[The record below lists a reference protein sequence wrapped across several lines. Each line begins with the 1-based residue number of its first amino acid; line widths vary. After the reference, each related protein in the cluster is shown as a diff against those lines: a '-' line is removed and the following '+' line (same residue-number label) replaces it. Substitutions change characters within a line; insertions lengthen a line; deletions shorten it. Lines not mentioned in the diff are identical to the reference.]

1 MIVIMSRPVRRTLVG
16 LGIGL
21 GMIAG
26 WMSLSTAQ
34 AAPHGGGYS
43 ESQIRSMLVSEA
55 QQTIVPPALALAV
68 ARVESNFN
76 ADAVSHKG
84 AVGVMQIMPRTA
96 WSIYRVRRDDLFDP
110 RLNIQLGVDFL
121 QRLYRRYGRWDL
133 ALSHYN
139 GGSRVGTPPNA
150 RVIPATRGYVDKVLA
165 LRTDYERTT
174 ALAALDSAQQEVQE
188 DRALARR
195 QAEAAYAMIEG
206 PQIEQNWRDYLKAAE
221 YWLTPAADRS
231 VADLA
236 MAADPVEPPAYRGGA
251 AYLADDDELVY
262 AEAPSAQ
269 LKRRIGDLKRRF
281 RWSLETDRGRW
292 QPVLGDPLPY
302 WEDRP

>member
-16 LGIGL
+16 LGLGL
-21 GMIAG
+21 GMVAG
-26 WMSLSTAQ
+26 WLSLGTAQ
-34 AAPHGGGYS
+34 AAPHAGGYS
-43 ESQIRSMLVSEA
+43 ETQIRRILVTEA
-55 QQTIVPPALALAV
+55 RQTIVPPALALAV
-68 ARVESNFN
+68 AKAESNFN
-76 ADAVSHKG
+76 AGAVSHKG

-96 WSIYRVRRDDLFDP
+96 WSIYRVRRDDLFDA
-110 RLNIQLGVDFL
+110 RLNIQIGVDFL

-150 RVIPATRGYVDKVLA
+150 RVIPATRGYVNKVLA

-174 ALAALDSAQQEVQE
+174 ALAALDSAQQEVEE

-221 YWLTPAADRS
+221 YWLTPAGERS

-236 MAADPVEPPAYRGGA
+236 MTDSVMDSPVAENAYDYTADA
-251 AYLADDDELVY
+251 AY
-262 AEAPSAQ
+262 EAPSAR
-269 LKRRIGDLKRRF
+269 LKRHIRDLKRRF
-281 RWSLETDRGRW
+281 RWSLETDGGRW
-292 QPVLGDPLPY
+292 QPVLGDAQPY

>member
-1 MIVIMSRPVRRTLVG
+1 MIVMMSRPVRKTLIG

-21 GMIAG
+21 GMLTG
-26 WMSLSTAQ
+26 WMSLN
-34 AAPHGGGYS
+34 AAGATPHSGNHS
-43 ESQIRSMLVSEA
+43 DVQIRRMLVAEA

-76 ADAVSHKG
+76 PRAVSHKG

-96 WSIYRVRRDDLFDP
+96 WSIYQVPREDLFDP
-110 RLNIQLGVDFL
+110 RLNIRIGVDFL

-150 RVIPATRGYVDKVLA
+150 RVIPATRKYVDKVLA

-174 ALAALDSAQQEVQE
+174 ALAALDSAQQAVEE
-188 DRALARR
+188 DRAEIRE

-206 PQIEQNWRDYLKAAE
+206 PQIERNWRDYLKAAE
-221 YWLTPAADRS
+221 YWLTPREQRDEAG
-231 VADLA
+231 LA
-236 MAADPVEPPAYRGGA
+236 MAGAGAVTPADDRDSAVAA
-251 AYLADDDELVY
+251 AYGGLAD
-262 AEAPSAQ
+262 EAPSVR
-269 LKRRIGDLKRRF
+269 LKRQIGDLKRRF
-281 RWSLETDRGRW
+281 RRSLETDRGRW
-292 QPVLGDPLPY
+292 QPVLGDPYPY

>member
-1 MIVIMSRPVRRTLVG
+1 MIVIMSKPVRRTLVG

-21 GMIAG
+21 GMVAG
-26 WMSLSTAQ
+26 WLSMGTAQ
-34 AAPHGGGYS
+34 AVPHGGGYS
-43 ESQIRSMLVSEA
+43 ETQIRRMLASEA
-55 QQTIVPPALALAV
+55 QETIVPPALALAV
-68 ARVESNFN
+68 AKAESNFN
-76 ADAVSHKG
+76 DGAVSHKG
-84 AVGVMQIMPRTA
+84 AVGVMQIMPQTA
-96 WSIYRVRRDDLFDP
+96 WSIYRVRRDDLFDA
-110 RLNIQLGVDFL
+110 RLNIQIGVDFL

-174 ALAALDSAQQEVQE
+174 ALAALDSAQQTVEE

-221 YWLTPAADRS
+221 YWLTPAGERS

-236 MAADPVEPPAYRGGA
+236 MNGDPVSPQAHGA
-251 AYLADDDELVY
+251 GTAYLADDNELVY
-262 AEAPSAQ
+262 AEAPSAR
-269 LKRRIGDLKRRF
+269 LKRRISDLKRRF
-281 RWSLETDRGRW
+281 RWSLETDQGRW
-292 QPVLGDPLPY
+292 QPVLGDARPY

>member
-21 GMIAG
+21 GMVAG
-26 WMSLSTAQ
+26 LLSMSPAD
-34 AAPHGGGYS
+34 AAPRGS
-43 ESQIRSMLVSEA
+43 DFTKAEIRRMVVAEA
-55 QQTIVPPALALAV
+55 ERTIVPANLALAV
-68 ARVESNFN
+68 AKAESNFD

-84 AVGVMQIMPRTA
+84 AVGVMQIMPRTG
-96 WSIYRVRRDDLFDP
+96 WTIYRVRRDELFDP
-110 RLNIQLGVDFL
+110 RLNIRIGVDFL

-165 LRTDYERTT
+165 YRADYDRSATVT
-174 ALAALDSAQQEVQE
+174 ALASAQEAVSRDR
-188 DRALARR
+188 DRARS

-221 YWLTPAADRS
+221 YWLKPAPERTI
-231 VADLA
+231 ADLA
-236 MAADPVEPPAYRGGA
+236 MAGDTDRFAGPANGPAPYVDYTDPRP
-251 AYLADDDELVY
+251 
-262 AEAPSAQ
+262 EAPSTA
-269 LKRRIGDLKRRF
+269 LRRRIQALKMRF
-281 RWSLETDRGRW
+281 RDSLDTDGGRW
-292 QPVLGDPLPY
+292 QPVLGDPEPY
-302 WEDRP
+302 WDDRP

>member
-1 MIVIMSRPVRRTLVG
+1 MIVMMNKPVRRTLVG
-16 LGIGL
+16 LGLGL
-21 GMIAG
+21 GLIAG
-26 WMSLSTAQ
+26 WLSMGTAG
-34 AAPHGGGYS
+34 AAPHAGGYS
-43 ESQIRSMLVSEA
+43 ESQIRRMLVSEA
-55 QQTIVPPALALAV
+55 QETIVPPALALAV
-68 ARVESNFN
+68 AKVESNFN
-76 ADAVSHKG
+76 AEAVSHKG

-96 WSIYRVRRDDLFDP
+96 RSIYQVPRDDLFDA
-110 RLNIQLGVDFL
+110 RLSIRIGVDFL

-174 ALAALDSAQQEVQE
+174 ALAALDSAQQAVEQ
-188 DRALARR
+188 DKAMARR

-206 PQIEQNWRDYLKAAE
+206 PQIERNWRDYLKAAE
-221 YWLTPAADRS
+221 YWLTPADERS

-236 MAADPVEPPAYRGGA
+236 MVQEAETAVSARPGS
-251 AYLADDDELVY
+251 AYLVDENELVY
-262 AEAPSAQ
+262 AEAPSAR

-292 QPVLGDPLPY
+292 QPVLGEPAPY